1 MPAKLK
7 LSARLLLIAATLV
20 CVVGMVGPFKGVEKN
35 FVPADKAAHFIA
47 FYGLTALMMMAFPKN
62 RRLEIT
68 LAAIGLGA
76 SIEIAQAFTPRGFSV
91 SDLAADVVG
100 AFAVWAPMWLQS
112 MRSAPVVERRRRASD
127 RAADQVAERSPII

>member
-7 LSARLLLIAATLV
+7 LSARVLLIAATLV

-35 FVPADKAAHFIA
+35 FIPADKAAHFIA

-62 RRLEIT
+62 RRLEVA
-68 LAAIGLGA
+68 LAAIALGA
-76 SIEIAQAFTPRGFSV
+76 AIEVAQAFTPRGFSV

-100 AFAVWAPMWLQS
+100 AFAVWVPMWLQS
-112 MRSAPVVERRRRASD
+112 VRSPPVVERRRRATD
-127 RAADQVAERSPII
+127 RAAESERARAA

>member
-20 CVVGMVGPFKGVEKN
+20 CVVGMVGPFKGVEKS

-127 RAADQVAERSPII
+127 RAAEQVAERSPII

>member
-7 LSARLLLIAATLV
+7 LTARFLLIAATLV

-68 LAAIGLGA
+68 LAAIALGA
-76 SIEIAQAFTPRGFSV
+76 AIEVAQGFTYRGFSF

-100 AFAVWAPMWLQS
+100 AFAVWVPMWLQS
-112 MRSAPVVERRRRASD
+112 VRSPPVVERRRRASD
-127 RAADQVAERSPII
+127 RAADTAPERSPVL

>member
-1 MPAKLK
+1 
-7 LSARLLLIAATLV
+7 
-20 CVVGMVGPFKGVEKN
+20 MVGPFKGVEKN

-127 RAADQVAERSPII
+127 RAAEQVAERSPII